1 MDKFRQR
8 VAEESAKLHE
18 AAMQLSSLDDMAQKD
33 EYIKSDGL
41 KLSAKKT
48 RTNESHSTTEL
59 PSVVEDLSGR
69 FVDAFSGAARRTP
82 PRTTVHQ
89 KQQLIKK
96 QSIPATNEVVVS
108 NPSSRGG
115 ESISNSNVNKKK
127 PAQLIS
133 SVAALYEDKH
143 INKKNGIDK
152 QSVVKQQT
160 ITKQQT
166 TANTNAAISPAKGQ
180 HTTHS
185 VLLVNNHAHI
195 LHELDGY
202 SDDDSESSVDS
213 DDDKQQSIGN
223 KPQHDNDIEMG
234 TTLGLANQLEHEL
247 EEIRQHSITNPNVSR
262 NNNDENNSD
271 KPKDGNRFMTMTSTM
286 ESERE
291 RLLQSY
297 ESTPPPNNNGNR
309 NNKPNVNRKPD
320 LHDDAN
326 KALKAGLS
334 WIQNVASPQL
344 QTLSKQVINQVV
356 SPDDKR
362 QSNKQ
367 QNHKR
372 GPMIGSR
379 FTSTT
384 IENSEE
390 NITMTDSAAFL
401 ADDDMAELNRIRM
414 RNSSTLP
421 PQLQSLLQALKKDRR
436 LSFIVLTLIFGLGAY
451 FFSRHNVDDVLR

>member
-1 MDKFRQR
+1 
-8 VAEESAKLHE
+8 
-18 AAMQLSSLDDMAQKD
+18 
-33 EYIKSDGL
+33 
-41 KLSAKKT
+41 
-48 RTNESHSTTEL
+48 
-59 PSVVEDLSGR
+59 
-69 FVDAFSGAARRTP
+69 
-82 PRTTVHQ
+82 
-89 KQQLIKK
+89 
-96 QSIPATNEVVVS
+96 
-108 NPSSRGG
+108 
-115 ESISNSNVNKKK
+115 
-127 PAQLIS
+127 
-133 SVAALYEDKH
+133 
-143 INKKNGIDK
+143 
-152 QSVVKQQT
+152 VKQQT
-160 ITKQQT
+160 TTKTQAT
-166 TANTNAAISPAKGQ
+166 ISPANGQ
-180 HTTHS
+180 HTS

-202 SDDDSESSVDS
+202 SDDDSDSSVDES
-213 DDDKQQSIGN
+213 ISEEQQSISN

-234 TTLGLANQLEHEL
+234 TTNLANQLEHEL
-247 EEIRQHSITNPNVSR
+247 DEIRQHSVTNSNVSHE
-262 NNNDENNSD
+262 NYDENSND
-271 KPKDGNRFMTMTSTM
+271 KPKDVNRFMTMTTAV

-297 ESTPPPNNNGNR
+297 ESTTPNNNGNR
-309 NNKPNVNRKPD
+309 NNNPNVNRKPD

-367 QNHKR
+367 QNHKK

-379 FTSTT
+379 FTPTT
-384 IENSEE
+384 REKSEE
-390 NITMTDSAAFL
+390 NITITDSAAFL
-401 ADDDMAELNRIRM
+401 ADDDMAELNRIRI

-451 FFSRHNVDDVLR
+451 FFSRHSVDDVLR

>member
-18 AAMQLSSLDDMAQKD
+18 AAMQLSSLDEMAQKD

-48 RTNESHSTTEL
+48 RTIESQVNTTEL
-59 PSVVEDLSGR
+59 PSVVEDLSEK

-89 KQQLIKK
+89 KQQSIKK
-96 QSIPATNEVVVS
+96 QSATRGDVS
-108 NPSSRGG
+108 KPNSRG
-115 ESISNSNVNKKK
+115 ESISNSTVNKKK

-133 SVAALYEDKH
+133 SVAALYEDKN
-143 INKKNGIDK
+143 INEKNGIDK
-152 QSVVKQQT
+152 HVVKQKT
-160 ITKQQT
+160 ITNQQT
-166 TANTNAAISPAKGQ
+166 TTHTNAAISPAKGN
-180 HTTHS
+180 HTS

-202 SDDDSESSVDS
+202 SDDDSDSSVDS
-213 DDDKQQSIGN
+213 DDDKQQSISN
-223 KPQHDNDIEMG
+223 KPQHDDIEMG
-234 TTLGLANQLEHEL
+234 STNLANQLEHEL
-247 EEIRQHSITNPNVSR
+247 KEIRQHSITNSNVSR
-262 NNNDENNSD
+262 NNNDENND
-271 KPKDGNRFMTMTSTM
+271 DTQKDVNRFMTMTTTL

-309 NNKPNVNRKPD
+309 NNKPPD

-344 QTLSKQVINQVV
+344 QTLSKQVIQQVV

-379 FTSTT
+379 FTPTT
-384 IENSEE
+384 RENSEE
-390 NITMTDSAAFL
+390 NITITDSAAFL
-401 ADDDMAELNRIRM
+401 ADDDMAELNRIRT

-421 PQLQSLLQALKKDRR
+421 PQLQAMLQTIRKDRR
-436 LSFIVLTLIFGLGAY
+436 LSFIVLTLVFGLVCI
-451 FFSRHNVDDVLR
+451 FLQ

>member
-1 MDKFRQR
+1 M
-8 VAEESAKLHE
+8 
-18 AAMQLSSLDDMAQKD
+18 
-33 EYIKSDGL
+33 
-41 KLSAKKT
+41 
-48 RTNESHSTTEL
+48 
-59 PSVVEDLSGR
+59 
-69 FVDAFSGAARRTP
+69 
-82 PRTTVHQ
+82 
-89 KQQLIKK
+89 
-96 QSIPATNEVVVS
+96 
-108 NPSSRGG
+108 
-115 ESISNSNVNKKK
+115 
-127 PAQLIS
+127 
-133 SVAALYEDKH
+133 
-143 INKKNGIDK
+143 
-152 QSVVKQQT
+152 
-160 ITKQQT
+160 
-166 TANTNAAISPAKGQ
+166 
-180 HTTHS
+180 
-185 VLLVNNHAHI
+185 
-195 LHELDGY
+195 DGY
-202 SDDDSESSVDS
+202 SDDDSDSSVDS
-213 DDDKQQSIGN
+213 DDDKQQSISN

-234 TTLGLANQLEHEL
+234 TTLGLANQLEFEL

-262 NNNDENNSD
+262 NENNSD
-271 KPKDGNRFMTMTSTM
+271 KPKDVNRFMTMTL

-297 ESTPPPNNNGNR
+297 ELTPPPNNNGNR

-379 FTSTT
+379 FTPTR
-384 IENSEE
+384 ENSEE

-421 PQLQSLLQALKKDRR
+421 PQLQSLLQALKKDKR

-451 FFSRHNVDDVLR
+451 FFSRHSVDDVL

>member
-1 MDKFRQR
+1 MDKFRER

-18 AAMQLSSLDDMAQKD
+18 AAMQLSSLDEMAKQD

-48 RTNESHSTTEL
+48 RTNESQGNTTEL
-59 PSVVEDLSGR
+59 PKVVEDLSER
-69 FVDAFSGAARRTP
+69 FTDAFSGAARRTP

-89 KQQLIKK
+89 KQQSIKK
-96 QSIPATNEVVVS
+96 QSIPTTSDVS
-108 NPSSRGG
+108 SKPNSRGG
-115 ESISNSNVNKKK
+115 ESISNLTVKKK
-127 PAQLIS
+127 QQLMS

-152 QSVVKQQT
+152 QSLVKQQT
-160 ITKQQT
+160 TTKTQAT
-166 TANTNAAISPAKGQ
+166 ISPANGQ
-180 HTTHS
+180 HTS

-202 SDDDSESSVDS
+202 SDDDSDSSVDS
-213 DDDKQQSIGN
+213 DDDKQQSPSS
-223 KPQHDNDIEMG
+223 KPHHDNDIEMG
-234 TTLGLANQLEHEL
+234 TTNLANQLEHEL
-247 EEIRQHSITNPNVSR
+247 EVIRQHSITNSNVSH
-262 NNNDENNSD
+262 NENNDENSND
-271 KPKDGNRFMTMTSTM
+271 KPNDVNRFMTITTTL

-297 ESTPPPNNNGNR
+297 ESTTPNNNGNR

-344 QTLSKQVINQVV
+344 QTLSKQVIDQVV
-356 SPDDKR
+356 SSDDKR

-367 QNHKR
+367 QNHKK

-379 FTSTT
+379 FTPTT
-384 IENSEE
+384 REKSEE
-390 NITMTDSAAFL
+390 NITITDSAAFL
-401 ADDDMAELNRIRM
+401 ADDDMAELNRIRI
-414 RNSSTLP
+414 RNSSALP
-421 PQLQSLLQALKKDRR
+421 PQLQPLLQALKKDRR

-451 FFSRHNVDDVLR
+451 FFSRHSVDDVL

>member
-18 AAMQLSSLDDMAQKD
+18 AAMQLSSLDEMAKQD

-48 RTNESHSTTEL
+48 RINESHSTTEL

-82 PRTTVHQ
+82 PRSTIVQ
-89 KQQLIKK
+89 KQQPIKK
-96 QSIPATNEVVVS
+96 QSIPATSEIDVS
-108 NPSSRGG
+108 MARGG
-115 ESISNSNVNKKK
+115 ESTFNSTEKK
-127 PAQLIS
+127 PQLMS

-152 QSVVKQQT
+152 QSVM
-160 ITKQQT
+160 KQQT
-166 TANTNAAISPAKGQ
+166 TAKTQATISPANGQ
-180 HTTHS
+180 HTS

-202 SDDDSESSVDS
+202 SDDDSDSSVDS
-213 DDDKQQSIGN
+213 EDDKQQSISN
-223 KPQHDNDIEMG
+223 RPQHDNDIEMG

-262 NNNDENNSD
+262 NNNDDENNND
-271 KPKDGNRFMTMTSTM
+271 TQKDVNRFMTMTTNL

-297 ESTPPPNNNGNR
+297 ESTTPNNNGNR
-309 NNKPNVNRKPD
+309 NNKPHVNRKPD

-356 SPDDKR
+356 SPDDER

-379 FTSTT
+379 FTPTT
-384 IENSEE
+384 RESSEE

-421 PQLQSLLQALKKDRR
+421 PQLQVILHTLKKDRR
-436 LSFIVLTLIFGLGAY
+436 LSFIVVTLIFGLGAY

>member
-18 AAMQLSSLDDMAQKD
+18 AAMQLSSLDEMAKQD

-41 KLSAKKT
+41 KLSAKET

-82 PRTTVHQ
+82 PRSTIVQ
-89 KQQLIKK
+89 KQQSIKK
-96 QSIPATNEVVVS
+96 QSIPATSEIDVS
-108 NPSSRGG
+108 SKPNSRGG
-115 ESISNSNVNKKK
+115 ESTFDSTEKK
-127 PAQLIS
+127 PQLMS

-160 ITKQQT
+160 TTKTQAT
-166 TANTNAAISPAKGQ
+166 ISPANGQ
-180 HTTHS
+180 HTS

-202 SDDDSESSVDS
+202 SDDDSDSSVDES
-213 DDDKQQSIGN
+213 ISEEQQSISN

-234 TTLGLANQLEHEL
+234 TTNLANQLEHEL
-247 EEIRQHSITNPNVSR
+247 DEIRQHSVTNSNVSHE
-262 NNNDENNSD
+262 NYDENSND
-271 KPKDGNRFMTMTSTM
+271 KPKDVNRFMTMTTAV

-297 ESTPPPNNNGNR
+297 ESTTPNNNGNR
-309 NNKPNVNRKPD
+309 NNNPNVNRKPD

-367 QNHKR
+367 QNHKK

-379 FTSTT
+379 FTPTT
-384 IENSEE
+384 REKSEE
-390 NITMTDSAAFL
+390 NITITDSAAFL
-401 ADDDMAELNRIRM
+401 ADDDMAELNRIRI

-451 FFSRHNVDDVLR
+451 FFGRHSVDDVLR